1 MGENLIIQKK
11 NGNRVPLENRRT
23 ATRITS
29 GKQTWAL
36 NADDKLDFTVE
47 SPFPQTYEIGD
58 RITVFGRLRSEEHT
72 SELQSRQYLVCRL
85 LLDENKYVDISI
97 FVLSSPYAG
106 VRL

>member
-58 RITVFGRLRSEEHT
+58 RITVFGRLYVKPFAESEAN
-72 SELQSRQYLVCRL
+72 RNAR
-85 LLDENKYVDISI
+85 I
-97 FVLSSPYAG
+97 FL
-106 VRL
+106 